1 MPNPESGA
9 HDRPLAEL
17 RAHIDRINH
26 EILDLLQ
33 KRAALVLEVAEI
45 KRAQGLEGFDPAR
58 EDEML
63 ESLLARSRGPFGDA
77 ELREIFRTIFRASLD
92 IQERELWKGLQ
103 VKRKDLVPQGG
114 VRVGGVAIG
123 GGATVMIAG
132 PCSVENAEQ
141 MESVAGFLGGYGNMI
156 LRGGAYKP
164 RTNPYS
170 FQGLREEGLALLQ
183 TSAARHHLPT
193 VTEILDVSSL
203 EAVAAH
209 ADMLQVGARN
219 MYNTELLKA
228 LGRIDKPVLLKRSF
242 MATIEEFL
250 LAAEYIVSSGNPQ
263 VVLCER
269 GIRTFERA
277 TRNTL
282 DISAVALLK
291 RETALP
297 LIVDLSHSLGRRDI
311 VLPCAR
317 GVLAAG
323 ADGLMLEVHPN
334 PERALS
340 DGFQQLDL
348 ATFASLMEELGMGTS
363 GDRPKPGAALGTAL
377 PVAAHPVRGASDTP
391 SH

>member
-1 MPNPESGA
+1 MTDSNGGA
-9 HDRPLAEL
+9 HDTSMAEV
-17 RAHIDRINH
+17 RAHIDRVNRQL
-26 EILDLLQ
+26 LDLLQ
-33 KRAALVLEVAEI
+33 QRAELVLRIAEI
-45 KRAQGLEGFDPAR
+45 KRAQGLQGFDPAR

-63 ESLLARSRGPFGDA
+63 EDLLGRSRGPFGDA

-92 IQERELWKGLQ
+92 IQEREQWKRLQ
-103 VKRKDLVPQGG
+103 VKRKDLLPPGG
-114 VRVGGVAIG
+114 VRVGEVAIG
-123 GGATVMIAG
+123 AGATVMIAG
-132 PCSVENAEQ
+132 PCSVETAGQ
-141 MESVAGFLGGYGNMI
+141 MELVAGFLGGYGNMI
-156 LRGGAYKP
+156 LRAGAYKP

-170 FQGLREEGLALLQ
+170 FQGLREEGLELLK
-183 TSAARHHLPT
+183 TAAARHCLPS

-203 EAVAAH
+203 EAIVAH

-228 LGRIDKPVLLKRSF
+228 LGRAGRPVLLKRSF

-250 LAAEYIVSSGNPQ
+250 LAAEYIVSSGNSQ

-291 RETALP
+291 RETPLP
-297 LIVDLSHSLGRRDI
+297 VIVDLSHSLGRRDI

-317 GVLAAG
+317 AVLAAG
-323 ADGLMLEVHPN
+323 ADGIMLEVHPN
-334 PERALS
+334 PDRALS

-348 ATFASLMEELGMGTS
+348 AAFASLMEELGL
-363 GDRPKPGAALGTAL
+363 AAPAKERVPADLD
-377 PVAAHPVRGASDTP
+377 AAVPAVRHPSPQPLDGPA
-391 SH
+391 H

>member
-1 MPNPESGA
+1 MMMTRSNGGA
-9 HDRPLAEL
+9 DDASMAEL
-17 RAHIDRINH
+17 RARIDRVNRG
-26 EILDLLQ
+26 ILDLLQ
-33 KRAALVLEVAEI
+33 ERAALVLGIAEI
-45 KRAQGLEGFDPAR
+45 KHVQGLPGFDPAR

-63 ESLLARSRGPFGDA
+63 EDLLGRGGGPFGDA

-92 IQERELWKGLQ
+92 IQERERWKQLR
-103 VKRKDLVPQGG
+103 VKRKDLLPPGG
-114 VRVGGVAIG
+114 VRVGDVAVG
-123 GGATVMIAG
+123 AGATVMIAG
-132 PCSVENAEQ
+132 PCSVESAGQ
-141 MESVAGFLGGYGNMI
+141 MEQVAEFLSGFGNMI
-156 LRGGAYKP
+156 LRAGAYKP

-170 FQGLREEGLALLQ
+170 FQGLREEGLELLQ
-183 TSAARHHLPT
+183 SAAARHRLPS

-203 EAVAAH
+203 EVVAAH
-209 ADMLQVGARN
+209 ADMLQVGARH

-228 LGRIDKPVLLKRSF
+228 LGRVGKPVLLKRSF

-250 LAAEYIVSSGNPQ
+250 LAAEYIVSSGNSQ

-291 RETALP
+291 RETPLP

-317 GVLAAG
+317 AVLAAG

-334 PERALS
+334 PDRALS
-340 DGFQQLDL
+340 DGFQQLD
-348 ATFASLMEELGMGTS
+348 FAAFAALMEELGLV
-363 GDRPKPGAALGTAL
+363 GDRLAPGAALGAAL
-377 PVAAHPVRGASDTP
+377 PAFARPARGASDTP

>member
-1 MPNPESGA
+1 MANPGGGA
-9 HDRPLAEL
+9 HDSSLAEL
-17 RAHIDRINH
+17 RARIDRVNH

-33 KRAALVLEVAEI
+33 QRATLVLGIAEI
-45 KRAQGLEGFDPAR
+45 KRANGLEGFDPAR

-63 ESLLARSRGPFGDA
+63 EDLLGRSRGPFGDA

-103 VKRKDLVPQGG
+103 VKRKDLVPPGG
-114 VRVGGVAIG
+114 VRVGDVSIG

-132 PCSVENAEQ
+132 PCSVESADQ
-141 MESVAGFLGGYGNMI
+141 MERVAEFLGGFGNMI
-156 LRGGAYKP
+156 LRAGAYKP

-170 FQGLREEGLALLQ
+170 FQGLREEGLELLQ
-183 TSAARHHLPT
+183 SAAVRHRLSS
-193 VTEILDVSSL
+193 VTEILDISSL
-203 EAVAAH
+203 DAVAAH
-209 ADMLQVGARN
+209 TDMLQVGARN

-228 LGRIDKPVLLKRSF
+228 LGRIGKPILLKRSF

-250 LAAEYIVSSGNPQ
+250 LAAEYIVSSGNAQ

-291 RETALP
+291 RETPLP
-297 LIVDLSHSLGRRDI
+297 VIVDLSHSLGRRDI

-317 GVLAAG
+317 AVLAAG
-323 ADGLMLEVHPN
+323 ADGLMLEVHPD
-334 PERALS
+334 PDRALS
-340 DGFQQLDL
+340 DGFQQLDFV
-348 ATFASLMEELGMGTS
+348 AFGSLMQELG
-363 GDRPKPGAALGTAL
+363 LGTATYS
-377 PVAAHPVRGASDTP
+377 RSRD
-391 SH
+391 